1 MNNKESNS
9 YKLLTYFLIP
19 LLGVLFFKYLSSTP
33 FETSIDINEEKS
45 YSINT
50 SLSNDNLIKVD
61 FNFDV
66 KPILSDK
73 CYACHGPDDKVRKAN
88 LRLDLEKGFYN
99 SLHDDNS
106 KLVIDRKNP
115 NESELIKRIYHE
127 EASEVM
133 PPPESNRKL
142 TNNEKEILKKWIEQG
157 AQWQPH
163 WSYTKPILPK
173 IPKTTFSNWCN
184 NEIDF
189 FIARKL
195 ETKGLKPSQNEEK
208 EILIRRLYFD
218 LVGLPPSLENI
229 DDFLND
235 SSNNAYEKRVDQL
248 LSSKSYGERMA
259 AIWMDLARYGD
270 SHGYQDDQERIMWPW
285 RDWVIH
291 SFNTNL
297 PYDKFITWQIA
308 GDMLPDATK
317 EQILA
322 SGFNRNH
329 KITQEGGVVPEE
341 YRVEY
346 VADRAITT
354 SKIMMG
360 LTIEC
365 ARCHSHKFDPI
376 SHEDF
381 FSFYS
386 FFNNVDEDGLI
397 IYGET
402 APKPNLTI
410 KKADIKGELNFVNL
424 PDSINDVT
432 LMVMKE
438 SENLRNTYVLNR
450 GSYDSPTIK
459 VNPGTPQV
467 VLPFDYKNNPANR
480 IGLSK
485 WFFNDNNPLT
495 SRVAV
500 NRIWQQFFGVGI
512 VSTPDDFG
520 SQGSKPI
527 NPELL
532 DWLAY
537 TYQKEDKWDTKKFIK
552 RIVMSSTYRQSSKI
566 KKESLLIDSDNM
578 YLSHYPRQKLSAE
591 MIRDNALA
599 SSGMLVNK
607 IGGPSVKPM
616 QPPGLWDEVTG
627 GGGGSL
633 AFYNPDTGENLFRR
647 SLYTFWKRTVPP
659 PSMMIFD
666 APTRDFCVAV
676 RQKTS
681 TPLQALALM
690 NDPQYLMAAEY
701 LSKKIYEIKN
711 MSKDDKIIKLYR
723 TVTGRTP
730 NELEISKLDSYLN
743 EVKKINEYSDEKAFT
758 SLAVLVYNLDET
770 TQKS

>member
-1 MNNKESNS
+1 VKNNTN
-9 YKLLTYFLIP
+9 YQLLGYFLIP
-19 LLGVLFFKYLSSTP
+19 FIGILLFKFLSNTP
-33 FETSIDINEEKS
+33 SETFSNISEENTFTTSNGLNK
-45 YSINT
+45 NT
-50 SLSNDNLIKVD
+50 SGYIN

-73 CYACHGPDDKVRKAN
+73 CYTCHGPDEKARKAD
-88 LRLDLEKGFYN
+88 LRLDLEQGFY
-99 SLHDDNS
+99 SSIKDN
-106 KLVIDRKNP
+106 IDKYIINRENP
-115 NESELIKRIYHE
+115 HESELIKRIYNGNV
-127 EASEVM
+127 SEIM
-133 PPPESNRKL
+133 PPPESNLIL
-142 TNNEKEILKKWIEQG
+142 TNKEKETLKKWIEQG
-157 AQWQPH
+157 AKWEPH
-163 WSYTKPILPK
+163 WSYSKPILPE
-173 IPKTTFSNWCN
+173 IPKTDFSNWCS

-189 FIARKL
+189 FIANKL
-195 ETKGLKPSQNEEK
+195 ESKGLKPSEIEEK
-208 EILIRRLYFD
+208 EIVIRRLYFD
-218 LVGLPPSLENI
+218 LTGLPPSLNDINNFLKNESKDAYENI
-229 DDFLND
+229 
-235 SSNNAYEKRVDQL
+235 VDKL

-259 AIWMDLARYGD
+259 SIWMDLARYGD

-291 SFNTNL
+291 AYNKNL
-297 PYDKFITWQIA
+297 SYDKFITWQIA
-308 GDMLPDATK
+308 GDMLPNATK

-346 VADRAITT
+346 VADRAVTT

-360 LTIEC
+360 LTVEC
-365 ARCHSHKFDPI
+365 ARCHSHKYDPI
-376 SHEDF
+376 SHEEF

-386 FFNNVDEDGLI
+386 FFNNVDEEGLI

-402 APKPNLTI
+402 APKPNLKIT
-410 KKADIKGELNFVNL
+410 KEDLKDELSFVNL

-438 SENLRNTYVLNR
+438 TENLRNTYVLNR
-450 GSYDSPTIK
+450 GSYDSPTTK
-459 VNPGTPQV
+459 VNPGTPKV
-467 VLPFDYKNNPANR
+467 VLPFDNKKNPANR
-480 IGLSK
+480 VGLSK
-485 WFFNDNNPLT
+485 WFFDDNNPLT

-500 NRIWQQFFGVGI
+500 NRIWQQFFGIGI
-512 VSTPDDFG
+512 VATPGDFG

-537 TYQKEDKWDTKKFIK
+537 TYQKKDKWDTKKFIK
-552 RIVMSSTYRQSSKI
+552 RIVMSSTYKQSSKS
-566 KKESLLIDSDNM
+566 KKENVLIDFDNM
-578 YLSHYPRQKLSAE
+578 YLAQYPRQKLSAE

-599 SSGMLVNK
+599 TSGMLVDK
-607 IGGPSVKPM
+607 VGGPSVKPM
-616 QPPGLWDEVTG
+616 QPPGLWNEVTG

-633 AFYNPDTGENLFRR
+633 AFYVPDTGENLFRR

-681 TPLQALALM
+681 TPLQSLALM
-690 NDPQYLMAAEY
+690 NDPQYLLAAEH
-701 LSKKIYEIKN
+701 LSKKIFEKKNILIK
-711 MSKDDKIIKLYR
+711 DKITELYR

-730 NELEISKLDSYLN
+730 NKTELLKLDSYFN
-743 EVKKINEYSDEKAFT
+743 EVKEINKYSDEKAFT
-758 SLAVLVYNLDET
+758 SLSVLIYNLDET